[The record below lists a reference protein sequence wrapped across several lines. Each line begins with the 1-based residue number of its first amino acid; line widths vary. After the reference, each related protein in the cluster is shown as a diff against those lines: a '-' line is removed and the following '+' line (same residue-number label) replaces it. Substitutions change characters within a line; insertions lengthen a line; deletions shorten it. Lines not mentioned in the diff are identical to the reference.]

1 MRKLFFTL
9 LIISIFA
16 VSCTQS
22 DTASQVPDGEY
33 IQWRSENET
42 ADALV
47 LKGMFLYMNVESE
60 MAYTYFKSSLDFDS
74 TLFGSHVMLAR
85 MSPAGEVRDMHQK
98 KARELVK
105 GKNEN
110 SNLFVSFFD
119 VLPGDDLIARRH
131 KVWSKMYEIEP
142 DGRFIHY
149 YYAITKPT
157 LEEGISEL
165 EVLLEKQKNDNNFLG
180 VGHILNRLGYFNY
193 ELGNKAKAKN
203 YFDQYIKAY
212 PDGYNPY
219 DSMGDY
225 YSNEKDYENALSYYQ
240 KSLDRYPANR
250 SSINNIRVIND
261 LKADKEEAAA
271 KQKNQ
276 DTFDRN
282 VTTIKTWIK
291 GFADKDLEAQIALYA
306 DTAKWSPPDYN
317 GNVMVGL
324 KGIEDILSFYHNN
337 FDDITFQEGVGLP
350 NDDGAG
356 FYAGSYYPD
365 LDNPNA
371 VRVYGTWTP
380 THTETGKKVS
390 NKWYGLII
398 FNEDGKIA
406 YFSDWFDVNG
416 IQVQIEAE

>member
-9 LIISIFA
+9 LVISIFA

-22 DTASQVPDGEY
+22 DTASQVPEGKY
-33 IQWRSENET
+33 IEWGSDNEIANTMVQMGLSHYLNVENEK
-42 ADALV
+42 AL
-47 LKGMFLYMNVESE
+47 
-60 MAYTYFKSSLDFDS
+60 TYLHGALEIDS
-74 TLFGSHVMLAR
+74 TLFGPHVLLAW
-85 MSPAGEVRDMHQK
+85 MTPEGEVREMHQK

-110 SNLFVSFFD
+110 SNLLVSFFD
-119 VLPGDDLIARRH
+119 VLPGDDLRERRH
-131 KVWSKMYEIEP
+131 KVWSKMHEIEP
-142 DGRFIHY
+142 DGGFIHY
-149 YYAITKPT
+149 YYALTKPT
-157 LEEGISEL
+157 VEERIAEL
-165 EVLLEKQKNDNNFLG
+165 EVLLENRKKSDRRYIHIINN
-180 VGHILNRLGYFNY
+180 LGYLYYAADNKS
-193 ELGNKAKAKN
+193 KAKS
-203 YFDQYIKAY
+203 YFDQYVEEY
-212 PDGYNPY
+212 PNGYNPQ
-219 DSMGDY
+219 DSMGEY
-225 YSNEKDYENALSYYQ
+225 YFMEEDYETSLAHYQ
-240 KSLDRYPANR
+240 KSVDLFPGSTSGIDKIKEI
-250 SSINNIRVIND
+250 SK
-261 LKADKEEAAA
+261 LKAENEAAAA

-282 VTTIKTWIK
+282 VATIKTWIK
-291 GFADKDLEAQIALYA
+291 GFADKDLEGQMALYA

-324 KGIEDILSFYHNN
+324 KGIVDVLTFYHNN

-350 NDDGAG
+350 GDDGAG

-380 THTETGKKVS
+380 THKETGKKVS

-398 FNEDGKIA
+398 FNEDGKISF
-406 YFSDWFDVNG
+406 FSDWFDVNG